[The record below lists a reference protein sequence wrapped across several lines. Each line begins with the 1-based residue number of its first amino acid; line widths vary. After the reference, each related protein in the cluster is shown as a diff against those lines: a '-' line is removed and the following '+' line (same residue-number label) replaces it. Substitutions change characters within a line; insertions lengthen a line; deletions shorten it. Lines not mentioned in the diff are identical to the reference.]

1 VRRQGHRVYYPHD
14 ARHRGKYTNNQ
25 HWLQKLDLPGGAH
38 RLTLVV
44 SQYEKVRG
52 IDYTLS
58 VQATAP
64 FTLAPTPLAIS
75 RSHRPFRL
83 VGRWTAKTAGG
94 SARHESYGANP
105 QYALTLPVASALHL
119 RLEAPVAYHVGT
131 RLFRPAAAAVAG
143 VVAGAGRNAA
153 QGAATGA
160 PAAAAAGAAAA
171 LPPRVGRLSKGEVQV
186 ASSGDYRQ
194 GFCFFEVGVN
204 ADAETATKPTP
215 LLPAGVYVLVV
226 SSFDPGQ
233 TGGFILTAEVT
244 CSGARLEPLPA
255 A

>member
-1 VRRQGHRVYYPHD
+1 
-14 ARHRGKYTNNQ
+14 
-25 HWLQKLDLPGGAH
+25 
-38 RLTLVV
+38 
-44 SQYEKVRG
+44 VRG

-131 RLFRPAAAAVAG
+131 RLFRPAAAAVA
-143 VVAGAGRNAA
+143 AGAGAA
-153 QGAATGA
+153 GQVGSAAEGAAKGTDPAKAAVGA
-160 PAAAAAGAAAA
+160 GAA

-244 CSGARLEPLPA
+244 CSGARLEPLPPA
-255 A
+255 